1 LTDTDFDRLAKSMF
15 ETFLRRDPVFATS
28 IGIHVYDDVLP
39 SGTINSKYEDIQIMK
54 DYLRKFQK
62 ISNKKLSKER
72 IFDRDLAIDSLKLS
86 LFLEND
92 LRLWSSSPT
101 APDTVGTSLFLLLT
115 RDFAPISE
123 RLESIRGRIDQIPV
137 FLNESKQRITD
148 PVKLWI
154 KIAINST
161 EGLPSLIDEIFV
173 HGKNMTYH
181 NLQKLKQSSKQA
193 KTSINDYRKWLENIL
208 LNARVDFAI
217 GKDKLNKILQLRGL
231 GLTSNEILNFA
242 FSALKEEK
250 AKLAELSSKIKLDAS
265 IEEVKKI
272 IKSKHPLSFKE
283 VLEAY
288 RKSIADAKHY
298 IIEKKVF
305 EIPANENVVVK
316 ETPKFMR
323 NLVSTAAIFQPA
335 KFDKDQL
342 SLYLITPHNDEKFLE
357 EHNYYS
363 IPNTTVHEAYP
374 GHHLQGCCA
383 NKNSSL
389 IRLLTPY
396 AAEFVEGWAHYCEEY
411 MKEIGFDNSLESR
424 FEQTIGMIW
433 RATRMILDIK
443 LASGEISF
451 EEAVDY
457 LIEQTGM
464 DKQVALIEV
473 NEYAERPTYFLSYY
487 IGKHMIL
494 KLKRELIKKLGNN
507 FNEGKFHDV
516 LLYGGNVPMRYAR
529 RAVQEAFNIKLDDR
543 LL

>member
-1 LTDTDFDRLAKSMF
+1 MTNTDFDRLAKSMF
-15 ETFLRRDPVFATS
+15 DIFLRRDPIFATS
-28 IGIHVYDDVLP
+28 IGIHSYDDVLP
-39 SGTINSKYEDIQIMK
+39 SGTIKSKYEDIQIMK

-62 ISNKKLSKER
+62 ISNKELTKER
-72 IFDRDLAIDSLKLS
+72 IFDLDLAIDSLKLS
-86 LFLEND
+86 LFLENE

-101 APDTVGTSLFLLLT
+101 APDNVGTSLFLLLT
-115 RDFAPISE
+115 KDFAPVNK
-123 RLESIRGRIDQIPV
+123 RLESMRSRIDQIPD
-137 FLNESKQRITD
+137 FLDESKQRITD

-154 KIAINST
+154 KIAIHTT
-161 EGLPSLIDEIFV
+161 EGLPYLIDEIIA
-173 HGKNMTYH
+173 HAKNVNY
-181 NLQKLKQSSKQA
+181 NKLDKLNQSSKKA
-193 KTSINDYRKWLENIL
+193 KIAINDYQKWLENII

-217 GKDKLNKILQLRGL
+217 GKDKLDKILQLRGL

-242 FSALKEEK
+242 YSALKEEK
-250 AKLAELSSKIKLDAS
+250 TKLTELSSKIKLGAS
-265 IEEVKKI
+265 IEEVKKT
-272 IKSKHPLSFKE
+272 IKSNHPKGFKE
-283 VLEAY
+283 VLDAY
-288 RKSIADAKHY
+288 RKSIEDTKHY
-298 IIEKKVF
+298 ILEKKVF
-305 EIPANENVVVK
+305 EIPASENIVVK

-335 KFDKDQL
+335 KFDKDQI
-342 SLYLITPHNDEKFLE
+342 SLYLITPHNDTKFLE

-383 NKNSSL
+383 NKNPSL
-389 IRLLTPY
+389 IRLLTPF

-411 MKEIGFDNSLESR
+411 MKNIGFDNSPESR

-443 LASGEISF
+443 LASGDISF
-451 EEAVDY
+451 DEAVNY

-487 IGKHMIL
+487 LGKQMIL
-494 KLKRELIKKLGNN
+494 KLKRDLMKQLGNS
-507 FNEGKFHDV
+507 FNEKKFHDV
-516 LLYGGNVPMRYAR
+516 LLNAGSVPMRYVK
-529 RAVQEAFNIKLDDR
+529 RAAQESFDIELGDR

>member
-1 LTDTDFDRLAKSMF
+1 MTNTNFDRLAKSMF
-15 ETFLRRDPVFATS
+15 DTFIRRDPIFATS
-28 IGIHVYDDVLP
+28 IGIHKYDDVLP

-62 ISNKKLSKER
+62 ITNKQLTKEK
-72 IFDRDLAIDSLKLS
+72 IFDRDLAIDSLRLS
-86 LFLEND
+86 LFTENE
-92 LRLWSSSPT
+92 LKLWSSSPI

-115 RDFAPISE
+115 RDFAPVNK
-123 RLESIRGRIDQIPV
+123 RLESMRGRIDQIPN
-137 FLNESKQRITD
+137 FLNESKERITD

-154 KIAINST
+154 KIAMHTS
-161 EGLPSLIDEIFV
+161 EGLPYLIDEIII
-173 HGKNMTYH
+173 HAKNVNYD
-181 NLQKLKQSSKQA
+181 NFYKLEQSSKKA
-193 KTSINDYRKWLENIL
+193 KIAINDYKKWLEKIN

-217 GKDKLNKILQLRGL
+217 GKDKLDRILKLRGL
-231 GLTSNEILNFA
+231 GLTSNHILNYA
-242 FSALKEEK
+242 YSALEKEK
-250 AKLAELSSKIKLDAS
+250 TKLAELSSKIKFGAS
-265 IEEVKKI
+265 IQEVKKI
-272 IKSKHPLSFKE
+272 IKSKHPKDFKE

-288 RKSIADAKHY
+288 RKSIEDTKQY
-298 IIEKKVF
+298 ILEKKVF
-305 EIPANENVVVK
+305 KIPASENVVVK

-335 KFDKDQL
+335 KFDKNQL
-342 SLYLITPHNDEKFLE
+342 SLYLITPHNDAKFLE

-383 NKNSSL
+383 NENPSL
-389 IRLLTPY
+389 IRLLIPF

-411 MKEIGFDNSLESR
+411 MKNIGFDNSPESR

-443 LASGEISF
+443 LASGDISVN
-451 EEAVDY
+451 EAVNY

-464 DKQVALIEV
+464 DKQVAIIEV

-487 IGKHMIL
+487 LGKQMIL
-494 KLKRELIKKLGNN
+494 KLKCDLIEELGNN
-507 FNEGKFHDV
+507 FNERKFHEI
-516 LLYGGNVPMRYAR
+516 LLNAGNIPMRYVK
-529 RAVQEAFNIKLDDR
+529 RAVQESFDIKLDDR

>member
-1 LTDTDFDRLAKSMF
+1 MFDI
-15 ETFLRRDPVFATS
+15 FLRRDPIFATS
-28 IGIHVYDDVLP
+28 IGIHIYDDVLP
-39 SGTINSKYEDIQIMK
+39 SGTIKSKYEDIQIMK

-62 ISNKKLSKER
+62 ISNKELTKER

-86 LFLEND
+86 LFLENE

-101 APDTVGTSLFLLLT
+101 APDIVGTSLFLLLT
-115 RDFAPISE
+115 KDFAPVNK
-123 RLESIRGRIDQIPV
+123 RLESMRSRIDQIPD
-137 FLNESKQRITD
+137 FLNESKQQIKD

-154 KIAINST
+154 KIAIHTT
-161 EGLPSLIDEIFV
+161 EGLPYLIDEIIA
-173 HGKNMTYH
+173 HAKNVNYN
-181 NLQKLKQSSKQA
+181 NLDKLNKSNKRA
-193 KTSINDYRKWLENIL
+193 KIAINDYKKWLENII

-217 GKDKLNKILQLRGL
+217 GKDKLDKILKLRGL

-242 FSALKEEK
+242 YSALEEEK
-250 AKLAELSSKIKLDAS
+250 TKLTKLSSKIKLGAS
-265 IEEVKKI
+265 IEEVKMI
-272 IKSKHPLSFKE
+272 IKSHHPKDFKE
-283 VLEAY
+283 VLDAY
-288 RKSIADAKHY
+288 RKSIEDTKHY
-298 IIEKKVF
+298 ILEKKVF

-342 SLYLITPHNDEKFLE
+342 SLYLITPHNDTKFLE

-363 IPNTTVHEAYP
+363 IPNTTVHETYP

-383 NKNSSL
+383 NKNQSL
-389 IRLLTPY
+389 IRLLTPF

-411 MKEIGFDNSLESR
+411 MKNIGFDNSPESK

-443 LASGEISF
+443 LASGDISF
-451 EEAVDY
+451 DEAVNY

-464 DKQVALIEV
+464 DRQVALIEV

-487 IGKHMIL
+487 LGKQMIL
-494 KLKRELIKKLGNN
+494 KLKHDLIKQLGNS
-507 FNEGKFHDV
+507 FNEKIFHNI
-516 LLYGGNVPMRYAR
+516 LLNAGSIPMRYVK
-529 RAVQEAFNIKLDDR
+529 RAAQESLGIELDDR

>member
-1 LTDTDFDRLAKSMF
+1 MTDTDFDRLAKSMF

-28 IGIHVYDDVLP
+28 IGIHIYDDVLP
-39 SGTINSKYEDIQIMK
+39 SGTINSKYEDIQITK

-161 EGLPSLIDEIFV
+161 EGLPYLIDEIIV

-516 LLYGGNVPMRYAR
+516 LLYGGNVPMRYAK

>member
-1 LTDTDFDRLAKSMF
+1 MFDI
-15 ETFLRRDPVFATS
+15 FLRRDPIFATS
-28 IGIHVYDDVLP
+28 IGIHIYDDVLP
-39 SGTINSKYEDIQIMK
+39 SGTIKSKYEDIQIMK
-54 DYLRKFQK
+54 DYLRKFKK
-62 ISNKKLSKER
+62 ISNKELTKER

-86 LFLEND
+86 LFLENE

-101 APDTVGTSLFLLLT
+101 APDIVGTSLFLLLT
-115 RDFAPISE
+115 KDFAPVNK
-123 RLESIRGRIDQIPV
+123 RLESMRSRIDQIPD
-137 FLNESKQRITD
+137 FLNESKQQIKD

-154 KIAINST
+154 KIAIHTT
-161 EGLPSLIDEIFV
+161 EGLPYLIDEIIA
-173 HGKNMTYH
+173 HAKNVNYN
-181 NLQKLKQSSKQA
+181 NLDKLNKSNKRA
-193 KTSINDYRKWLENIL
+193 KIAINDYKKWLENII

-217 GKDKLNKILQLRGL
+217 GKDKLDKILKLRGL

-242 FSALKEEK
+242 YSALEEEK
-250 AKLAELSSKIKLDAS
+250 TKLTKLSSKIKLGAS
-265 IEEVKKI
+265 IEEVKMI
-272 IKSKHPLSFKE
+272 IKSHHPKDFKE
-283 VLEAY
+283 VLDAY
-288 RKSIADAKHY
+288 RKSIEDTKHY
-298 IIEKKVF
+298 ILEKKVF

-342 SLYLITPHNDEKFLE
+342 SLYLITPHNDTKFLE

-363 IPNTTVHEAYP
+363 IPNTTVHETYP

-383 NKNSSL
+383 NKNQSL
-389 IRLLTPY
+389 IRLLTPF

-411 MKEIGFDNSLESR
+411 MKNIGFDNSPESK

-443 LASGEISF
+443 LASGDISF
-451 EEAVDY
+451 DEAVNY

-464 DKQVALIEV
+464 DRQVALIEV

-487 IGKHMIL
+487 LGKQMIL
-494 KLKRELIKKLGNN
+494 KLKYDLIKQLGNS
-507 FNEGKFHDV
+507 FNEKIFHNI
-516 LLYGGNVPMRYAR
+516 LLNAGSIPMRYVK
-529 RAVQEAFNIKLDDR
+529 RAAQESLGIELDDR